1 MRTYVFV
8 LSLNINLLSKIFLLN
23 DRLKMRLQI
32 WVQNMKKNCCNAFLI
47 NNCVWKCF
55 VEYLGRK
62 RVAQCSI
69 HGYFNILTGIFSFGI
84 NNPSI
89 VLSFGSLLP

>member
-1 MRTYVFV
+1 M
-8 LSLNINLLSKIFLLN
+8 
-23 DRLKMRLQI
+23 
-32 WVQNMKKNCCNAFLI
+32 
-47 NNCVWKCF
+47 
-55 VEYLGRK
+55 EYLGRK